1 MSSTA
6 NGDFDTKYG
15 VVHARFPGPHKDPPY
30 KNVHRYDRPEGDVVL
45 QGPALRAFKAAEV
58 RATPRRLR
66 RKGKVQPILISG
78 VGYRAYDYQ
87 AYLYSLNGKDGNPP
101 GRYADPDTS
110 NHVEALAIDLDMG
123 VSLLRR
129 LRVTRALK
137 AEGFLF
143 TVDGEPWHGSFR
155 VAG

>member
-15 VVHARFPGPHKDPPY
+15 VIHSRYPGPRNDPPY
-30 KNVHRYDRPEGDVVL
+30 ANVNRYKRDVGDVVL

-66 RKGKVQPILISG
+66 KKGKVQPILITG
-78 VGYRAYDYQ
+78 VGYRSWSLQNSYYQ
-87 AYLYSLNGKDGNPP
+87 TDTK
-101 GRYADPDTS
+101 RYANPDSS
-110 NHVEALAIDLDMG
+110 NHVEALAVDLDMRMTAY
-123 VSLLRR
+123 RR
-129 LRVTRALK
+129 YRVTKAMK

-155 VAG
+155 IAG

>member
-6 NGDFDTKYG
+6 NGDFATKYG
-15 VVHARFPGPHKDPPY
+15 TVHARYPGPRNDPPY
-30 KNVHRYDRPEGDVVL
+30 ANVNRYNRPEGDVVL

-66 RKGKVQPILISG
+66 RKGKVQPILITG
-78 VGYRAYDYQ
+78 VGYRSYDLQAAYYATDHQ
-87 AYLYSLNGKDGNPP
+87 
-101 GRYADPDTS
+101 RYADPDTS
-110 NHVEALAIDLDMG
+110 NHVEALAVDLNMG
-123 VSLLRR
+123 VPYLRR

-137 AEGFLF
+137 AEGFYF

-155 VAG
+155 LPG